1 MILLDLSEENLLKT
15 HTKTVEIIP
24 PMMFHDLEG
33 KPLMM
38 NESTLTTWTPR
49 TEST

>member
-1 MILLDLSEENLLKT
+1 MYLDLSEENLLKT
-15 HTKTVEIIP
+15 HIKTIEIIP

-38 NESTLTTWTPR
+38 KETTLIR
-49 TEST
+49 